1 MVEKA
6 YPIFP
11 NICFSLRFKFLNFMK
26 ISIFLIALLTS
37 STLFAQS
44 KKDLQ
49 NEVARLKTE
58 TQTLQKEI
66 EELKKPVD
74 VQLNDKHKKASY
86 GLGVLVAS
94 NVKMQSGDSLSLDVL
109 IEGIKDVF
117 KNEPL
122 LMQEQEC
129 SSIVQQYIQ
138 EAVELKSTKARAEG
152 QHFLAENKTKD
163 GVKTTASGLQYKV
176 ITAGTGK
183 SPLATDKT
191 TVHYTGKLIDGTV
204 FDSSVQRGTPAT
216 FALNGVITGWTEAL
230 QLMHE
235 GDKWIL
241 FIPDNLA
248 YGDRGRSPQIPPY
261 STLIF
266 ELELIKVN

>member
-1 MVEKA
+1 
-6 YPIFP
+6 
-11 NICFSLRFKFLNFMK
+11 MK
-26 ISIFLIALLTS
+26 ISILCAVLLAS

-49 NEVARLKTE
+49 NEVSRLKAE
-58 TQTLQKEI
+58 TQALQLEI
-66 EELKKPVD
+66 DELKKPIE
-74 VQLNDKHKKASY
+74 VQLTNKHAKASY

-94 NVKMQSGDSLSLDVL
+94 NVRMQGGDSLSLDFM

-122 LMQEQEC
+122 LMQQQEC
-129 SSIVQQYIQ
+129 SSIVQQYMQ
-138 EAVELKSTKARAEG
+138 EAAEYKSTVARSEG
-152 QHFLAENKTKD
+152 ERFLAENKNKE

-176 ITAGTGK
+176 ITAGNGK
-183 SPLATDKT
+183 APLVTDKV
-191 TVHYTGKLIDGTV
+191 TVHYTGKLLDGSV
-204 FDSSVQRGTPAT
+204 FDSSVERGAPST
-216 FALNGVITGWTEAL
+216 FGVTQVIAGWVEAL

-241 FIPDNLA
+241 FIPYNLA
-248 YGDRGRSPQIPPY
+248 YGERAHSAQIPAY
-261 STLIF
+261 ATLIF

>member
-1 MVEKA
+1 M
-6 YPIFP
+6 PPLFFQNIF
-11 NICFSLRFKFLNFMK
+11 FSLRFKFQYSMK
-26 ISIFLIALLTS
+26 ISFFLIILFAS
-37 STLFAQS
+37 VTLFAQS

-74 VQLNDKHKKASY
+74 VQLTDKHKKASY

-122 LMQEQEC
+122 LMEQQEC
-129 SSIVQQYIQ
+129 SSTVQQYIQ
-138 EAVELKSTKARAEG
+138 EVAEVRSTKARTEG
-152 QHFLAENKTKD
+152 QHFLSENKTKE
-163 GVKTTASGLQYKV
+163 GIKTTASGLQYKV
-176 ITAGTGK
+176 ITTGTGK
-183 SPLATDKT
+183 SPLPTDRT
-191 TVHYTGKLIDGTV
+191 TVHYTGKLIDGAV
-204 FDSSVQRGTPAT
+204 FDSSVARGTPST
-216 FALNGVITGWTEAL
+216 FALNEVISGWTEAL

-248 YGDRGRSPQIPPY
+248 YGDRGRGAQIPPY